1 MSPAT
6 GHLLT
11 ALASLGRMAA
21 ANEIGMVISTP
32 DGVRD
37 ANDAFLRLT
46 GYTRA
51 DLEAGRVHWR
61 VLTAPEWTSLDDS
74 AVDELTETGSY
85 GPHLKQYR
93 RRDGTRLTV
102 EVTGL
107 LVSHEPLSWVTFV
120 RDPAARPPGETLADS
135 AERLAALAGELAR
148 DVAVSDVARTLT
160 RHVRQAM
167 GALGATI
174 MEVDLAGESMH
185 PVLVEEIPAP
195 IAQAYAT
202 FGMSLD
208 TQSTRGWRDRQ
219 MGFYP
224 DPETIDRTFPH
235 LAVVRAA
242 SAVRSCMAVPLV
254 AGDEITG
261 VLAIYWSTPREL
273 SAAERSFAGAVAGYA
288 AQALARAQ
296 LFEAERAAR
305 ARLQAL
311 QAVTA
316 GLATAVT
323 TEQIAGVLVNEGLGM
338 VAAHGVVAVLDP
350 AGDHLRT
357 WATANLPAEIAQ
369 AYALIPVSSADDM
382 PVWWTTL
389 TGQTLVLASLE
400 EIAARFPR
408 VAYTHDVTG
417 TSSLL
422 CVAVRAG
429 GRVIGALAFGFGCE
443 GTPGEDVIQVAETL
457 AGLAGQALERARL
470 YEAEHAA
477 AHQLQRA
484 LLPQIPARFP
494 GVSIGALY
502 RPAEEDHD
510 VGGDWCDVFELPG
523 GKIGCAVG
531 DVVGHDL
538 AAAAA
543 MGRLQ
548 LLLRHTALS
557 GAGPVGVLDALD
569 QACPD
574 LTGTDLATVAYA
586 EYDPAGPDG
595 PTLTYACAGHP
606 PPLLAD
612 GSTVQF
618 LDGGRS
624 RALGFRGPRTQARI
638 MVPLPSR
645 LVLYTDGLIERRRQ
659 PLDTGFEQLA
669 RAVGE
674 LPAGDPR
681 ASCDRLLSVMTG
693 GQTLAD
699 DVAVACIDL
708 TGPGEGS

>member
-11 ALASLGRMAA
+11 ALATLGRMAA
-21 ANEIGMVISTP
+21 ANEIGMVTSTP

-74 AVDELTETGSY
+74 AVDQLRETGSY
-85 GPHLKQYR
+85 GPHLKEYR
-93 RRDGTRLTV
+93 RRDGTRLMV
-102 EVTGL
+102 EVTGV
-107 LVSHEPLSWVTFV
+107 LVSHEPVSWVTFV
-120 RDPAARPPGETLADS
+120 RDLAAQPAGERLTDS
-135 AERLAALAGELAR
+135 AERLAGLAAELAR
-148 DVAVSDVARTLT
+148 DVAVTDVARTLT

-167 GALGATI
+167 GAIGATI
-174 MEVDLAGESMH
+174 MEVDLAGRSMS
-185 PVLVEEIPAP
+185 PVLTDEIPAP
-195 IAQAYAT
+195 IARTYAA
-202 FGMSLD
+202 FDLQLD
-208 TQSTRGWRDRQ
+208 APSTRAWRARQ

-224 DPETIDRTFPH
+224 DPETIDKTFPH
-235 LAVVRAA
+235 LAEVRAD

-261 VLAIYWSTPREL
+261 VLTVYWSTPREL
-273 SAAERSFAGAVAGYA
+273 SAAERSFTDTVAGYA
-288 AQALARAQ
+288 A
-296 LFEAERAAR
+296 
-305 ARLQAL
+305 
-311 QAVTA
+311 
-316 GLATAVT
+316 
-323 TEQIAGVLVNEGLGM
+323 
-338 VAAHGVVAVLDP
+338 
-350 AGDHLRT
+350 
-357 WATANLPAEIAQ
+357 
-369 AYALIPVSSADDM
+369 
-382 PVWWTTL
+382 
-389 TGQTLVLASLE
+389 
-400 EIAARFPR
+400 
-408 VAYTHDVTG
+408 
-417 TSSLL
+417 
-422 CVAVRAG
+422 
-429 GRVIGALAFGFGCE
+429 
-443 GTPGEDVIQVAETL
+443 
-457 AGLAGQALERARL
+457 QALERARL

-477 AHQLQRA
+477 AHQLQQA
-484 LLPQIPARFP
+484 LLPEIPAELP

-502 RPAEEDHD
+502 RPAEKSHD
-510 VGGDWCDVFELPG
+510 VGGDWFDAFELPG

-548 LLLRHTALS
+548 LLLRYTALR
-557 GAGPVGVLDALD
+557 GAGHASVLDALD

-606 PPLLAD
+606 PPLLSV
-612 GSTVQF
+612 GSTVRY

-638 MVPLPSR
+638 TVPLRSR

-674 LPAGDPR
+674 LPAGDPS

-693 GQTLAD
+693 GETLAD

-708 TGPGEGS
+708 NGPGAGS